1 MANTLT
7 HVRVDF
13 SARLRSW
20 LDRPVSG
27 WWCAAGWCAATALFV
42 GIVALLGGPAYID
55 TPETVYGTWAIAHGQ
70 AACAYPP
77 VTLPDFP
84 PAAPVY
90 LLLSGGIAAVTRI
103 GHTVAFPS
111 LGPNCQHTFTAMSAW
126 SAHAGASRPTGWI
139 GCVGW
144 LALMAGVVAW
154 LRASGRGRRGWE
166 PATVIVVACL
176 PPVWMCVQSY
186 FHPQDL
192 LAMGLA
198 LCAMAS
204 ARRGRWVGAGIL
216 VALAVLSQQF
226 ALLVAAPL
234 LLLAPANRRFSY
246 AAAGVA
252 TGVLVV
258 LPLEIVTSGRALH
271 AITFGTGDYPVP
283 GGALLSELQLSG
295 APFVLLT
302 RVAPIA
308 ASLALSWWVAR
319 RLGPAALRPATLM
332 AVVAVSLS
340 LRLVFEQLIVAY
352 YFMALAVALVLLDVA
367 RGHLRR
373 TTVAWLA
380 AVAVVFCFFG
390 GQAFNDVAWGSYP
403 RRLVPLLIVVPA
415 LLVTL
420 RSVLRGESLRKL
432 VPWLAVA
439 ACALLMWAGHV
450 DTTDHRLTVWLWQ
463 VLLVVPGVVLAAG
476 PLLADVRGEGPA
488 REVPAVPSIE

>member
-1 MANTLT
+1 M
-7 HVRVDF
+7 
-13 SARLRSW
+13 
-20 LDRPVSG
+20 
-27 WWCAAGWCAATALFV
+27 
-42 GIVALLGGPAYID
+42 
-55 TPETVYGTWAIAHGQ
+55 
-70 AACAYPP
+70 
-77 VTLPDFP
+77 
-84 PAAPVY
+84 
-90 LLLSGGIAAVTRI
+90 
-103 GHTVAFPS
+103 
-111 LGPNCQHTFTAMSAW
+111 
-126 SAHAGASRPTGWI
+126 
-139 GCVGW
+139 
-144 LALMAGVVAW
+144 
-154 LRASGRGRRGWE
+154 
-166 PATVIVVACL
+166 
-176 PPVWMCVQSY
+176 
-186 FHPQDL
+186 
-192 LAMGLA
+192 
-198 LCAMAS
+198 
-204 ARRGRWVGAGIL
+204 
-216 VALAVLSQQF
+216 
-226 ALLVAAPL
+226 
-234 LLLAPANRRFSY
+234 
-246 AAAGVA
+246 
-252 TGVLVV
+252 
-258 LPLEIVTSGRALH
+258 
-271 AITFGTGDYPVP
+271 P

-390 GQAFNDVAWGSYP
+390 GQAFNDVAWGSDP
-403 RRLVPLLIVVPA
+403 RRVVPLLIVVPA

-420 RSVLRGESLRKL
+420 RSVLWGESLRKL

>member
-1 MANTLT
+1 MTDVLT
-7 HVRVDF
+7 NRHVDVG
-13 SARLRSW
+13 SRLRSW
-20 LDRPVSG
+20 LDAPLSG
-27 WWCAAGWCAATALFV
+27 WWCAAGWGAATALFV
-42 GIVALLGGPAYID
+42 GIVALLGGPAFID
-55 TPETVYGTWAIAHGQ
+55 TPETVYGTWAVAHGQ
-70 AACAYPP
+70 VACAYPP

-84 PAAPVY
+84 PAAPLY

-111 LGPNCQHTFTAMSAW
+111 LGPTCHDAFTTMSTWAG
-126 SAHAGASRPTGWI
+126 HAGASRPTGWI

-144 LALMAGVVAW
+144 LALMVGVVAW

-166 PATVIVVACL
+166 PATLLVVACL

-198 LCAMAS
+198 LCALAC

-234 LLLAPANRRFSY
+234 LLLAPATRRVPY

-258 LPLEIVTSGRALH
+258 VPLAIVTSGHALH
-271 AITFGTGDYPVP
+271 AITFGTGDNPVP
-283 GGALLSELQLSG
+283 GGAVLSELQLSG

-308 ASLALSWWVAR
+308 ASLVLSWWVAR

-390 GQAFNDVAWGSYP
+390 GQAFNEVAWGSYP

-420 RSVLRGESLRKL
+420 RGVLRGAGLRKL
-432 VPWLAVA
+432 LPWLAVA

-450 DTTDHRLTVWLWQ
+450 DTTDHRLTIWLWQ
-463 VLLVVPGVVLAAG
+463 VLLVAPGIVLAAR
-476 PLLADVRGEGPA
+476 PLLDDVRGAGRA
-488 REVPAVPSIE
+488 RDVPAVAPVE